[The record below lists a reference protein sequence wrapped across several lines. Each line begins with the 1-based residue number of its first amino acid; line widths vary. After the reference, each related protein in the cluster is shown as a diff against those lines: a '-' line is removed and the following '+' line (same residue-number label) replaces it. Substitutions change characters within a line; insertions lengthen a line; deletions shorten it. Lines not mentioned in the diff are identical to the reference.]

1 MEGIQYQC
9 TGIRLR
15 KKTMRHFTIYSILIA
30 LAVIAAGALAG
41 CSIDERRFSPEP
53 EGAPID
59 FTLHYSVNGSTV
71 YTKAAQD
78 SISENQVNNLLILI
92 FDSNGNRVRRDDG
105 TAVSYYFINDGN
117 GITDYHPYGGA
128 LDPTTGTVKLED
140 VPSTNGAT
148 IIGIANLTTDY
159 TTTSFT
165 IRRETL
171 ENVLTL
177 EELGNVVMPMREES
191 VERSALFMMTGQAV
205 SGENDRINI
214 NNSNL
219 DNNGNLACTLE
230 LERVDAKVRVIV
242 TAQNPENDPS
252 ISNMTFE
259 PKTWRVKNV
268 PRQSLL
274 LKYDDSHKDNIGGK
288 QGPWDDDGHWDASA
302 EEFGYDGAGWF
313 DTDERNYEESMLET
327 SDNSTHSYGGR
338 FVFYMPESRRRYKQ
352 SIREAMPDADA
363 DARYA
368 MREESNTEPFDGEEN
383 GKPGQIYS
391 NVDFKYADDK
401 APYLILT
408 GYLSYNRALAD
419 GTTRVVSAD
428 VRYIVHLGSDVANAD
443 DYDTRRNGYYTYTI
457 TIQGVNSMLVEV
469 TGGEEGEPYERRPGY
484 EGDLSYSINEVFML
498 DSHYDRSLLQL
509 DANSISDLMTWSVR
523 TQFTPGF
530 VYDPTVE
537 GTEYAQNI
545 SEVDYRWVKFVIHG
559 LRNKQGISPSLTD
572 NVYAPYPGEASLKY
586 NPNGYQPDWNP
597 DAWEYS
603 KGYYAVPQALN
614 VDQLIKFLKKV
625 KIAGHL
631 DDLVLNND
639 LITITAFVDE
649 NVTVYRPGSTTAEQT
664 LWKEMVD
671 VDSRQLHILTPEDD
685 RIFSPDGNT
694 SMVQSSYTFVQRA
707 IRTLYDKDSDVTTA
721 WGLESTMEAVHP
733 DLTDSLRLEPGNVS
747 AGTSTSNG
755 RWNTW
760 QILQSAAPGRKWSD
774 IIDKSKRYGLNSGY
788 DQAIYACL
796 LRNRDLDGDDE
807 IDAFELRWYLAAIDQ
822 LTDIYIGE
830 WALDEASRLYPQ
842 EAALRP
848 GGNQQYWH
856 YTSSSYDTNENGPWV
871 LWAEEGASRGSYSAS
886 KTNNGSK
893 YAYRC
898 IRNLGFSITQEG
910 TIAEDEEPQDY
921 IQVQIKEV
929 ETEYSSN
936 GKTYDYIL
944 DMSRMNPA
952 ARRSVSDGG
961 WPLPAHDIY
970 DITNNK
976 PYKSF
981 LADHRMFGVTPEPE
995 KIYVAHNGSNDPE
1008 WEDMNWKRTEYS
1020 TYEKATFS
1028 WDEAKRG
1035 SWQDFNGLEENP
1047 CPKGFRMPNQREML
1061 IMTTRLTSDS
1071 QWPLYDIYTEYYT
1084 GTREHSWNDWVH
1096 VGPIARWY
1104 NDERPL
1110 YRPEGIDDDDYLIFV
1125 SQTAFS
1131 IAKEFEKPYENRGG
1145 FIWNFYNKA
1154 FMLQNTPHRDYEKG
1168 YVRCVKDTE

>member
-1 MEGIQYQC
+1 MDGIQYQC
-9 TGIRLR
+9 TGIRLK
-15 KKTMRHFTIYSILIA
+15 KKTMRHFTRYSILIA

-259 PKTWRVKNV
+259 PKTWRVMNV

-313 DTDERNYEESMLET
+313 DTDERNYEKSMLET
-327 SDNSTHSYGGR
+327 SDNSTHSYGGS
-338 FVFYMPESRRRYKQ
+338 FVFYMPESRRRYKL

-408 GYLSYNRALAD
+408 GYLSYDRALAD

-509 DANSISDLMTWSVR
+509 NANSISDLMTWSVR

-597 DAWEYS
+597 DDWEYS
-603 KGYYAVPQALN
+603 KGYDAVPQALN

-649 NVTVYRPGSTTAEQT
+649 NVTVYRPGSKTAEQT

-733 DLTDSLRLEPGNVS
+733 DQTDSLRLEPGNVS

-760 QILQSAAPGRKWSD
+760 EILKSAAPGRKWSD
-774 IIDKSKRYGLNSGY
+774 IINKSKRYGLNSGY

-842 EAALRP
+842 EASLRP
-848 GGNQQYWH
+848 GGYQQYWH
-856 YTSSSYDTNENGPWV
+856 YTSSSYDKNENGPWV
-871 LWAEEGASRGSYSAS
+871 LWAEEGASRGSYNQS
-886 KTNNGSK
+886 KVEVGEDRRNGPK

-898 IRNLGFSITQEG
+898 VRNLGFMI
-910 TIAEDEEPQDY
+910 EDEKEAPANIVVDDFVKVSPSPDANGDY
-921 IQVQIKEV
+921 TI
-929 ETEYSSN
+929 
-936 GKTYDYIL
+936 DL
-944 DMSRMNPA
+944 SRMNPN

-961 WPLPAHDIY
+961 IPLPAHNE
-970 DITNNK
+970 TEANNRT
-976 PYKSF
+976 YKAF
-981 LADHRMFGVTPEPE
+981 KADDEAVGLSGYGE
-995 KIYVAHNGSNDPE
+995 KITENHWWNGLTWIN
-1008 WEDMNWKRTEYS
+1008 MGR
-1020 TYEKATFS
+1020 
-1028 WDEAKRG
+1028 WDEFA
-1035 SWQDFNGLEENP
+1035 DLNDNP
-1047 CPKGFRMPNQREML
+1047 CPPGYRMPNQRELL
-1061 IMTTRLTSDS
+1061 IMSTRLEAD
-1071 QWPLYDIYTEYYT
+1071 QWPLY
-1084 GTREHSWNDWVH
+1084 H
-1096 VGPIARWY
+1096 
-1104 NDERPL
+1104 
-1110 YRPEGIDDDDYLIFV
+1110 EGDGSDYPSVYI

-1131 IAKEFEKPYENRGG
+1131 LNGSYDYEHRGG
-1145 FIWNFYNKA
+1145 FIWNYNSKV
-1154 FMLQNTPHRDYEKG
+1154 FMLQNWSDPGEIWGIPVDYGYKPEDSG
-1168 YVRCVKDTE
+1168 YVRCIKDTDETVN

>member
-1 MEGIQYQC
+1 MI
-9 TGIRLR
+9 
-15 KKTMRHFTIYSILIA
+15 MRNFTLYRILSA
-30 LAVIAAGALAG
+30 LTVAAVLGG
-41 CSIDERRFSPEP
+41 CSINERSFSPEP
-53 EGAPID
+53 EGTPID
-59 FTLHYSVNGSTV
+59 FTLRYMVDGSTV

-78 SISENQVNNLLILI
+78 SVSENQVNNLLILI
-92 FDSNGNRVRRDDG
+92 FDSNGNRIRWDDG
-105 TAVSYYFINDGN
+105 TAVSYYFANN
-117 GITDYHPYGGA
+117 GSEITDYHPYGGQ
-128 LDPTTGTVKLED
+128 LDPTTGTVQLTE
-140 VPSTNGAT
+140 VPSTNSAT

-171 ENVLTL
+171 EAVGSL
-177 EELGNVVMPMREES
+177 EELGRLVMPMREES
-191 VERSALFMMTGQAV
+191 VERSALFMMTGRAV
-205 SGENDRINI
+205 SGTSDRINI

-219 DNNGNLACTLE
+219 DSDGNLACTLE

-242 TAQNPENDPS
+242 EARAPEGDGT

-259 PKTWRVKNV
+259 PKTWRVMRV

-274 LKYDDSHKDNIGGK
+274 LPYEDSHEDNIGTME
-288 QGPWDDDGHWDASA
+288 GPWDDRGHWDASA
-302 EEFGYDGAGWF
+302 EEFGYSSAGWF
-313 DTDERNYEESMLET
+313 DSGERNFEESMTET
-327 SDNSTHSYGGR
+327 EDNTVRSYGGS
-338 FVFYMPESRRRYKQ
+338 FVFYMPESRRRYKG
-352 SIREAMPDADA
+352 SIREAMPAADA
-363 DARYA
+363 AARYA
-368 MREESNTEPFDGEEN
+368 MREESNTKPYDGEGN
-383 GKPGQIYS
+383 GKPGQEYS
-391 NVDFKYADDK
+391 NVNFKYADDN

-408 GYLSYNRALAD
+408 GYLTYDRALDD
-419 GTTRVVSAD
+419 GTSRVVSAD

-443 DYDTRRNGYYTYTI
+443 DYDTRRNGYYTYKI
-457 TIQGVNSMLVEV
+457 TIQGVNSMVVEV
-469 TGGEEGEPYERRPGY
+469 TGGDDGVPTEQRPGY
-484 EGDLSYSINEVFML
+484 EGDLSYSINEVFVL
-498 DSHYDRSLLQL
+498 DSHYDRSLLKL
-509 DANSISDLMTWSVR
+509 NPASVTDLMTWSVR
-523 TQFTPGF
+523 TQFSHGF
-530 VYDPTVE
+530 VYDPSVE
-537 GTEYAQNI
+537 GTAEYRSYLDEVNG
-545 SEVDYRWVKFVIHG
+545 VDYRWVKFVIHQ
-559 LRNKQGISPSLTD
+559 LRNRQGINPQLTSE
-572 NVYAPYPGEASLKY
+572 NYAPYPGEASFGY
-586 NPNGYQPDWNP
+586 NPNGYAPDWNP
-597 DAWEYS
+597 DDWQYAD
-603 KGYYAVPQALN
+603 GYDAVPQAMD
-614 VDQLIKFLKKV
+614 VHQLIKFLKKV
-625 KIAGHL
+625 KAEGEAGNGNGL
-631 DDLVLNND
+631 SDLAIDGDIV
-639 LITITAFVDE
+639 ITAFVDE
-649 NVTVYRPGSTTAEQT
+649 NVTVYRPGSTSPELT

-671 VDSRQLHILTPEDD
+671 TDTRQLHILTPEDD

-733 DLTDSLRLEPGNVS
+733 GPTDSLRLEPGNVS

-774 IIDKSKRYGLNSGY
+774 IIHKSTRYGLNSGY

-796 LRNRDLDGDDE
+796 LRNRDLDGDDV

-856 YTSSSYDTNENGPWV
+856 YTSSSYDASSNGPWV

-929 ETEYSSN
+929 ETEYSSS

-961 WPLPAHDIY
+961 MPLPAHDIY

-1008 WEDMNWKRTEYS
+1008 HDDMTLDLLEYS
-1020 TYEKATFS
+1020 TEAKAYVE
-1028 WDEAKRG
+1028 WPQNKRG
-1035 SWQDFNGLEENP
+1035 SWQDFQGIDNP
-1047 CPKGFRMPNQREML
+1047 CPEGYRMPNQREML
-1061 IMTTRLTSDS
+1061 IMTTRLTSDN
-1071 QWPLYDIYTEYYT
+1071 QWPTYDIYTEYYT
-1084 GTREHSWNDWVH
+1084 GTREWYIFYYSDWSH
-1096 VGPIARWY
+1096 VGPIEKWY
-1104 NDERPL
+1104 YDARPL
-1110 YRPEGIDDDDYLIFV
+1110 YRPEGNDDDDYLIFV

-1145 FIWNFYNKA
+1145 FIWNFYDKA

>member
-165 IRRETL
+165 IRRKTL

-259 PKTWRVKNV
+259 PKTWRVMNV

-274 LKYDDSHKDNIGGK
+274 LKYDDSHKDNIGEK

-509 DANSISDLMTWSVR
+509 NANSISDLMTWSVR

-537 GTEYAQNI
+537 GTEYVQNI

-597 DAWEYS
+597 DDWEYS
-603 KGYYAVPQALN
+603 KGYEAVPQALN

-694 SMVQSSYTFVQRA
+694 SMVQSSYTFVQQA
-707 IRTLYDKDSDVTTA
+707 IRTLYDKESDVTTA

-733 DLTDSLRLEPGNVS
+733 GYTDSLRLEPGNVS

-774 IIDKSKRYGLNSGY
+774 IIDKSARYGLNSGY

-796 LRNRDLDGDDE
+796 LRNRDLDGDDI

-842 EAALRP
+842 NASLRP

-856 YTSSSYDTNENGPWV
+856 YTSSSYDASSNGPWV
-871 LWAEEGASRGSYSAS
+871 LWAEEGASRGSYDQS
-886 KTNNGSK
+886 KVDVGEDRRNGPK

-898 IRNLGFSITQEG
+898 VRNLGFMI
-910 TIAEDEEPQDY
+910 EDEKEAPANIVVDDFVKVSPSPDANGDY
-921 IQVQIKEV
+921 TI
-929 ETEYSSN
+929 
-936 GKTYDYIL
+936 DL
-944 DMSRMNPA
+944 SRMNPN

-961 WPLPAHDIY
+961 IPLPAHNETEANNRTYKAFKADDEAVGLSGY
-970 DITNNK
+970 GDKITNGLGWINMGRWDQ
-976 PYKSF
+976 F
-981 LADHRMFGVTPEPE
+981 ADL
-995 KIYVAHNGSNDPE
+995 D
-1008 WEDMNWKRTEYS
+1008 D
-1020 TYEKATFS
+1020 
-1028 WDEAKRG
+1028 
-1035 SWQDFNGLEENP
+1035 NP
-1047 CPKGFRMPNQREML
+1047 CPPGYRMPNQRELL
-1061 IMTTRLTSDS
+1061 IMSTRLEAD
-1071 QWPLYDIYTEYYT
+1071 QWPLYHE
-1084 GTREHSWNDWVH
+1084 G
-1096 VGPIARWY
+1096 
-1104 NDERPL
+1104 DES
-1110 YRPEGIDDDDYLIFV
+1110 DYPSVYI

-1131 IAKEFEKPYENRGG
+1131 LNGSYDDYEHRGG
-1145 FIWNFYNKA
+1145 FIWNYYGKV
-1154 FMLQNTPHRDYEKG
+1154 FMLQNWSDPGEYFWGTPKPVEDGYKPDESG
-1168 YVRCVKDTE
+1168 YVRCIKDTDETVN

>member
-259 PKTWRVKNV
+259 PKTWRVMNV

-457 TIQGVNSMLVEV
+457 TIQGVNSMQVEV

-509 DANSISDLMTWSVR
+509 DTNSISDLMTWSVR

-597 DAWEYS
+597 DDWEYS
-603 KGYYAVPQALN
+603 KGYDAVPQALN

-842 EAALRP
+842 EASLRP
-848 GGNQQYWH
+848 GGYQQYWH
-856 YTSSSYDTNENGPWV
+856 YTSSSYDAIYNGPWV
-871 LWAEEGASRGSYSAS
+871 LWAEEGASRGSYDQS
-886 KTNNGSK
+886 KVDVGEDRRNGPK

-898 IRNLGFSITQEG
+898 VRNLGFMI
-910 TIAEDEEPQDY
+910 EDEKEAPANIVVDDFVKVSPSPDANGDY
-921 IQVQIKEV
+921 TI
-929 ETEYSSN
+929 
-936 GKTYDYIL
+936 DL
-944 DMSRMNPA
+944 SRMNPN

-961 WPLPAHDIY
+961 IPLPAHNE
-970 DITNNK
+970 TEANNRT
-976 PYKSF
+976 YKAF
-981 LADHRMFGVTPEPE
+981 KADDEAVGLSGYGE
-995 KIYVAHNGSNDPE
+995 KITE
-1008 WEDMNWKRTEYS
+1008 TNWWNRLTWINMGR
-1020 TYEKATFS
+1020 
-1028 WDEAKRG
+1028 WDEFA
-1035 SWQDFNGLEENP
+1035 DLNDNP
-1047 CPKGFRMPNQREML
+1047 CPPGYRMPNQRELL
-1061 IMTTRLTSDS
+1061 IMSTRLEAD
-1071 QWPLYDIYTEYYT
+1071 QWPLYHE
-1084 GTREHSWNDWVH
+1084 G
-1096 VGPIARWY
+1096 
-1104 NDERPL
+1104 DESAYPSV
-1110 YRPEGIDDDDYLIFV
+1110 YI

-1131 IAKEFEKPYENRGG
+1131 LNGSYDYEHRGG
-1145 FIWNFYNKA
+1145 FIWDYDEKVFK
-1154 FMLQNTPHRDYEKG
+1154 LQNWSDPGENFWGTPYPVENGYKPEESG
-1168 YVRCVKDTE
+1168 YVRCIKDTDETVN

>member
-1 MEGIQYQC
+1 
-9 TGIRLR
+9 
-15 KKTMRHFTIYSILIA
+15 MRHFTIYSILIA

-53 EGAPID
+53 EGTPID

-259 PKTWRVKNV
+259 PKTWRVMNV

-352 SIREAMPDADA
+352 SIREAMPDSAA

-368 MREESNTEPFDGEEN
+368 MREESNTELFDGEEN
-383 GKPGQIYS
+383 GKPGQDYS

-408 GYLSYNRALAD
+408 GYLSYDRALAD

-530 VYDPTVE
+530 VYDPTEE
-537 GTEYAQNI
+537 GTEDAQNI

-586 NPNGYQPDWNP
+586 NLNGYQPDWNP
-597 DAWEYS
+597 DEWEYS
-603 KGYYAVPQALN
+603 KGYDKVPQALN

-707 IRTLYDKDSDVTTA
+707 IRTLYDKTSDVSTA

-733 DLTDSLRLEPGNVS
+733 DDEYKDSLRLVPGDVS

-760 QILQSAAPGRKWSD
+760 QILGSGRRWSD
-774 IIDKSKRYGLNSGY
+774 IIDKAQRYGLNSGY
-788 DQAIYACL
+788 DQAVYACL
-796 LRNRDLDGDDE
+796 LRNRDLDGDDV

-856 YTSSSYDTNENGPWV
+856 YTSSSYDSGQSGPWV
-871 LWAEEGASRGSYSAS
+871 LWAEEGASRGSYNDS
-886 KTNNGSK
+886 KSLTYNGPK

-898 IRNLGFSITQEG
+898 IRNLGFRV
-910 TIAEDEEPQDY
+910 EDENDIPQD
-921 IQVQIKEV
+921 IVVDDFVKVSPEPDA
-929 ETEYSSN
+929 N
-936 GKTYDYIL
+936 GDYTIDL
-944 DMSRMNPA
+944 SRMNPA
-952 ARRSVSDGG
+952 ARRSVTDGG
-961 WPLPAHDIY
+961 MPLPAHNETEANNRTYKAFKADDEAVGLSGY
-970 DITNNK
+970 GNDITEYVYDWWNREYYIEWINDGRWDQ
-976 PYKSF
+976 F
-981 LADHRMFGVTPEPE
+981 ADLD
-995 KIYVAHNGSNDPE
+995 Y
-1008 WEDMNWKRTEYS
+1008 
-1020 TYEKATFS
+1020 
-1028 WDEAKRG
+1028 
-1035 SWQDFNGLEENP
+1035 NP
-1047 CPKGFRMPNQREML
+1047 CPPGYRMPNQRELL
-1061 IMTTRLTSDS
+1061 IMSTRLEAD
-1071 QWPLYDIYTEYYT
+1071 QWPLYHE
-1084 GTREHSWNDWVH
+1084 G
-1096 VGPIARWY
+1096 
-1104 NDERPL
+1104 DES
-1110 YRPEGIDDDDYLIFV
+1110 DYPSVYI

-1131 IAKEFEKPYENRGG
+1131 LNGSYDYEHRGG
-1145 FIWNFYNKA
+1145 FIWNYDGKV
-1154 FMLQNTPHRDYEKG
+1154 FMLQNWSDPGENFLGNPYPVEKGYKPEESG
-1168 YVRCVKDTE
+1168 YVRCIKDTDETVN

>member
-53 EGAPID
+53 EGTPID
-59 FTLHYSVNGSTV
+59 FTLHYNVNGSTV

-78 SISENQVNNLLILI
+78 SISENQVNNLHILI

-259 PKTWRVKNV
+259 PKTWRVMNV

-469 TGGEEGEPYERRPGY
+469 TGGDSGVPQEQRPGY

-509 DANSISDLMTWSVR
+509 NANSISDLMTWSVR

-572 NVYAPYPGEASLKY
+572 NVYAPYPGEASLGY
-586 NPNGYQPDWNP
+586 NLKGYQPDWNP
-597 DAWEYS
+597 DDWGYS
-603 KGYYAVPQALN
+603 DGYDAVPQALN

-707 IRTLYDKDSDVTTA
+707 IRTLYDKESDVTTA

-733 DLTDSLRLEPGNVS
+733 GQTDSLRLEPGNVS

-760 QILQSAAPGRKWSD
+760 QILQSVAPGRKWSD
-774 IIDKSKRYGLNSGY
+774 IIDKSARYGLNIGY

-796 LRNRDLDGDDE
+796 LRNRDLDGDDV

-842 EAALRP
+842 NASLRP

-856 YTSSSYDTNENGPWV
+856 YTSSSYDASSNGPWV
-871 LWAEEGASRGSYSAS
+871 LWAEEGASRGSYDQS
-886 KTNNGSK
+886 KVDVGEDRRNGPK

-898 IRNLGFSITQEG
+898 VRNLGFMI
-910 TIAEDEEPQDY
+910 EDEKEAPANIVVDDFVKVSPSPDANGDY
-921 IQVQIKEV
+921 TI
-929 ETEYSSN
+929 
-936 GKTYDYIL
+936 DL
-944 DMSRMNPA
+944 SRMNPN

-961 WPLPAHDIY
+961 IPLPAHNE
-970 DITNNK
+970 TEANNRTYRAFK
-976 PYKSF
+976 
-981 LADHRMFGVTPEPE
+981 ADNEAVGLSGYGE
-995 KIYVAHNGSNDPE
+995 KITENHWWNGLTWIN
-1008 WEDMNWKRTEYS
+1008 MGR
-1020 TYEKATFS
+1020 
-1028 WDEAKRG
+1028 WDEFA
-1035 SWQDFNGLEENP
+1035 DLNDNP
-1047 CPKGFRMPNQREML
+1047 CPPGYRMPNQRELL
-1061 IMTTRLTSDS
+1061 IMSTRLEAD
-1071 QWPLYDIYTEYYT
+1071 QWPLYHE
-1084 GTREHSWNDWVH
+1084 G
-1096 VGPIARWY
+1096 
-1104 NDERPL
+1104 DES
-1110 YRPEGIDDDDYLIFV
+1110 DYPSVYI

-1131 IAKEFEKPYENRGG
+1131 LNGSYDYEHRGG
-1145 FIWNFYNKA
+1145 FIWNYDGKV
-1154 FMLQNTPHRDYEKG
+1154 FMLQNWSDPGENFWGEQYPVVNGYKPEESG
-1168 YVRCVKDTE
+1168 YVRCIKDTDEIVN

>member
-1 MEGIQYQC
+1 M
-9 TGIRLR
+9 
-15 KKTMRHFTIYSILIA
+15 KTMRHITRYSILIA
-30 LAVIAAGALAG
+30 LAVITAGALTG

-59 FTLHYSVNGSTV
+59 FTLRYSVNGSTV

-105 TAVSYYFINDGN
+105 TTVSYYFINDGN

-242 TAQNPENDPS
+242 TAQSPENDPS

-259 PKTWRVKNV
+259 PKTWRVMNV

-368 MREESNTEPFDGEEN
+368 MREESNTEPFDGKEN

-408 GYLSYNRALAD
+408 GYLSYDRALAD

-509 DANSISDLMTWSVR
+509 NANSISDLMTWSVR

-597 DAWEYS
+597 DDWEYS
-603 KGYYAVPQALN
+603 KGYDAVPQALN

-671 VDSRQLHILTPEDD
+671 VDNRQLHILTPEDD
-685 RIFSPDGNT
+685 RVFSPDGNT

-733 DLTDSLRLEPGNVS
+733 DKTDSLRLEPGDVS

-760 QILQSAAPGRKWSD
+760 EILKSAAPDRKWSD
-774 IIDKSKRYGLNSGY
+774 IINKSKRYGLNSGY

-796 LRNRDLDGDDE
+796 LRNRDLNGNDT

-842 EAALRP
+842 EASLRP

-856 YTSSSYDTNENGPWV
+856 YTSSSYDKNENGPWV
-871 LWAEEGASRGSYSAS
+871 LWAEEGASRGSYNQS
-886 KTNNGSK
+886 KVEVGEDRRNGPK

-898 IRNLGFSITQEG
+898 VRNLGFMI
-910 TIAEDEEPQDY
+910 EDEIEAPANIVVDDFVKVSPSPDANGDY
-921 IQVQIKEV
+921 TI
-929 ETEYSSN
+929 
-936 GKTYDYIL
+936 DL
-944 DMSRMNPA
+944 SRMNPN

-961 WPLPAHDIY
+961 IPLPAHNETEANNRTYKAFKADDEAVGLSGY
-970 DITNNK
+970 GDKITENQW
-976 PYKSF
+976 
-981 LADHRMFGVTPEPE
+981 
-995 KIYVAHNGSNDPE
+995 NGLGWIN
-1008 WEDMNWKRTEYS
+1008 MGR
-1020 TYEKATFS
+1020 
-1028 WDEAKRG
+1028 WDEFA
-1035 SWQDFNGLEENP
+1035 DLDDNP
-1047 CPKGFRMPNQREML
+1047 CPPGYRMPNQRELL
-1061 IMTTRLTSDS
+1061 IMSTRLEAD
-1071 QWPLYDIYTEYYT
+1071 QWPLY
-1084 GTREHSWNDWVH
+1084 H
-1096 VGPIARWY
+1096 
-1104 NDERPL
+1104 
-1110 YRPEGIDDDDYLIFV
+1110 EGDKSDYPSVYI

-1131 IAKEFEKPYENRGG
+1131 LNGSYDYEHRGG
-1145 FIWNFYNKA
+1145 FIWNYYGKV
-1154 FMLQNTPHRDYEKG
+1154 FMLQNWSDPGENFWGTPKPVDDGYKPEESG
-1168 YVRCVKDTE
+1168 YVRCIKDTDETVN

>member
-1 MEGIQYQC
+1 
-9 TGIRLR
+9 
-15 KKTMRHFTIYSILIA
+15 MRHFTRYSILIA

-53 EGAPID
+53 EGTPID

-259 PKTWRVKNV
+259 PKTWRVMNV

-274 LKYDDSHKDNIGGK
+274 LKYDDSHKDNIGEK

-509 DANSISDLMTWSVR
+509 NANSISDLMTWSVR

-597 DAWEYS
+597 DDWEYS
-603 KGYYAVPQALN
+603 KGYEAVPQALN

-707 IRTLYDKDSDVTTA
+707 IRTLYDKESDVTTA

-733 DLTDSLRLEPGNVS
+733 DKTDSLRLEPGNVS

-760 QILQSAAPGRKWSD
+760 QILQSVAPGRKWSD
-774 IIDKSKRYGLNSGY
+774 IIDKSKRYGLNIGY
-788 DQAIYACL
+788 DQAIFACL
-796 LRNRDLDGDDE
+796 LRNRDLDGNDV

-842 EAALRP
+842 NASLRP

-856 YTSSSYDTNENGPWV
+856 YTSSSYDASSNGPWV
-871 LWAEEGASRGSYSAS
+871 LWAEEGASRGSYDQS
-886 KTNNGSK
+886 KVDVGEDRRNGPK

-898 IRNLGFSITQEG
+898 VRNLGFMI
-910 TIAEDEEPQDY
+910 EDEKEAPANIVVDDFVKVSPSPDANGDY
-921 IQVQIKEV
+921 TI
-929 ETEYSSN
+929 
-936 GKTYDYIL
+936 DL
-944 DMSRMNPA
+944 SRMNPN

-961 WPLPAHDIY
+961 IPLPAHNE
-970 DITNNK
+970 TEANNRTYRAFK
-976 PYKSF
+976 ADNEVVGKSGYG
-981 LADHRMFGVTPEPE
+981 HNVVQGGWFGSVDWLDR
-995 KIYVAHNGSNDPE
+995 G
-1008 WEDMNWKRTEYS
+1008 R
-1020 TYEKATFS
+1020 
-1028 WDEAKRG
+1028 WDEF
-1035 SWQDFNGLEENP
+1035 SNLSDNP
-1047 CPKGFRMPNQREML
+1047 CPPGYRMPNQRELL
-1061 IMTTRLTSDS
+1061 IMSTRLQAD
-1071 QWPLYDIYTEYYT
+1071 QWPSYQVD
-1084 GTREHSWNDWVH
+1084 GKNVH
-1096 VGPIARWY
+1096 PPVYI
-1104 NDERPL
+1104 
-1110 YRPEGIDDDDYLIFV
+1110 

-1131 IAKEFEKPYENRGG
+1131 LNGSYDYEHRGG
-1145 FIWNFYNKA
+1145 FIWNYDGKV
-1154 FMLQNTPHRDYEKG
+1154 FMLQNWSDPGENFLGRPYPVENGYKPEESG
-1168 YVRCVKDTE
+1168 YVRCIKDTDETVN

>member
-1 MEGIQYQC
+1 
-9 TGIRLR
+9 
-15 KKTMRHFTIYSILIA
+15 MRHFTIYSILIA

-53 EGAPID
+53 EGTPID

-259 PKTWRVKNV
+259 PKTWRVMNV

-469 TGGEEGEPYERRPGY
+469 TGGDSGVPQEQRPGY

-509 DANSISDLMTWSVR
+509 NANSISDLMTWSVR

-537 GTEYAQNI
+537 GTEDAQNI

-572 NVYAPYPGEASLKY
+572 NVYAPYPGEASLGY
-586 NPNGYQPDWNP
+586 NLKGYQPDWNP
-597 DAWEYS
+597 DDWGYS
-603 KGYYAVPQALN
+603 DGYDAVPQALN

-625 KIAGHL
+625 KLAGHL
-631 DDLVLNND
+631 DDLVLNNGK

-671 VDSRQLHILTPEDD
+671 VDNRQLHILTPEDD

-707 IRTLYDKDSDVTTA
+707 IRTLYDKESDVTTA

-733 DLTDSLRLEPGNVS
+733 DKTDSLRLEPGNVS

-774 IIDKSKRYGLNSGY
+774 IIDKSARYGLNSGY

-796 LRNRDLDGDDE
+796 LRNRDLDGDDV

-842 EAALRP
+842 EASLRP

-856 YTSSSYDTNENGPWV
+856 YTSSSYDKNENGPWV
-871 LWAEEGASRGSYSAS
+871 LWAEEGASRGSYSTS
-886 KTNNGSK
+886 ETNNGSR

-921 IQVQIKEV
+921 IQVLREEV
-929 ETEYSSN
+929 ATEYSSN
-936 GKTYDYIL
+936 GYTFDYIL

-952 ARRSVSDGG
+952 ARRSFSDGG
-961 WPLPAHDIY
+961 VPLPAHNIQHPD
-970 DITNNK
+970 NNK
-976 PYKSF
+976 PYKKF
-981 LADHRMFGVTPEPE
+981 RADHEIYGVTSG
-995 KIYVAHNGSNDPE
+995 KIFEVHTGEADPG
-1008 WEDMNWKRTEYS
+1008 WAAGNYYS
-1020 TYEKATFS
+1020 TKDDAWYDWIDRK
-1028 WDEAKRG
+1028 G
-1035 SWQDFNGLEENP
+1035 HWQDYQGMNP
-1047 CPKGFRMPNQREML
+1047 CPDGYRMPNQRELL
-1061 IMTTRLTSDS
+1061 IMATRLTNE
-1071 QWPLYDIYTEYYT
+1071 QWPSYDFNLSYYEGSRSWETSLEHIGWTEW
-1084 GTREHSWNDWVH
+1084 EHKKIDNWETDL
-1096 VGPIARWY
+1096 
-1104 NDERPL
+1104 RPDNL
-1110 YRPEGIDDDDYLIFV
+1110 VFV
-1125 SQTAFS
+1125 AQTAFYIEDNNGS
-1131 IAKEFEKPYENRGG
+1131 YTGRGG
-1145 FIWNFYNKA
+1145 FLWSFENGN
-1154 FMLQNTPHRDYEKG
+1154 FMLQNMPHIDEEKS